1 MLNPEGVGLG
11 ILDSFVCGVPMITT
25 ACGIH
30 GPEIAY
36 LKNGVNGVLT
46 ADVLGTYV
54 EASVVLL
61 RDRRTLASLRTECI
75 ANGREYT
82 LANMAD
88 RFADGMEHCL
98 ETPRFR
104 RLVC

>member
-1 MLNPEGVGLG
+1 
-11 ILDSFVCGVPMITT
+11 MIPT

-46 ADVLGTYV
+46 ADALGTYV
-54 EASVVLL
+54 ESSVALL
-61 RDRRTLASLRTECI
+61 RDSRALASMRTECI
-75 ANGREYT
+75 ANGRECT
-82 LANMAD
+82 LTNMAD
-88 RFADGMEHCL
+88 RFADGVEDCL
-98 ETPRFR
+98 QTPRFR